1 MAFRRLL
8 LETTQS
14 EVDDQF
20 AMYVP
25 VFGDFGKGTVRLTQ
39 TLVLGK
45 VTRNVTIDMDRAPK
59 KVELNAMKHILER

>member
-1 MAFRRLL
+1 MALRRLL

-25 VFGDFGKGTVRLTQ
+25 VFGDFGKGMVRLTQ
-39 TLVLGK
+39 ILVLGK
-45 VTRNVTIDMDRAPK
+45 FTRNVTIDMDRAPK
-59 KVELNAMKHILER
+59 KVELNAMKDILER

>member
-1 MAFRRLL
+1 LALRRLL

-25 VFGDFGKGTVRLTQ
+25 VFGDFGKGMVRLTQ
-39 TLVLGK
+39 ILVLGK
-45 VTRNVTIDMDRAPK
+45 FTRNVTIDMDRAPK